1 MTEEKTRVGVGV
13 MIFKN
18 NKILLGKR
26 KSVLGKGEYASPG
39 GHLEYI
45 ESFEAC
51 ARRETMEEAGI
62 EIQNVR
68 FLVLINLKKYAPR
81 HYVHI
86 GMVADW
92 KSGEPK
98 VLEPEK
104 LESWGWYDLDKIPEP
119 YFGTTSITLEAY
131 KTGRNFLDM

>member
-39 GHLEYI
+39 GHLEYM